1 MNAIQL
7 DERLD
12 RIEKLLLGAKK
23 VLTFDELVEYTGL
36 SKSYLYKLTASAK
49 IPHSKPSGKILF
61 FDKEKI
67 DEWLLEN
74 HIKTDQELINE
85 ANSYTSKRRKA

>member
-7 DERLD
+7 DERLSK
-12 RIEKLLLGAKK
+12 IEKLLLGTKK

-49 IPHSKPSGKILF
+49 IPHSKPSGKVLF

-67 DEWLLEN
+67 DKWLLDN
-74 HIKTDQELINE
+74 NIKSEQELVDE
-85 ANSYTSKRRKA
+85 ANSYISKKQKA